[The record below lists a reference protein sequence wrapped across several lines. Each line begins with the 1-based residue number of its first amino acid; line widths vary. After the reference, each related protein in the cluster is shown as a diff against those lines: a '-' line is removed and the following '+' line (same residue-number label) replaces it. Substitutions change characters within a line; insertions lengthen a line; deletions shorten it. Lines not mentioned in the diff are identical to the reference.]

1 MTLAFLMLENIS
13 GWEIFIIVFV
23 IYIFF
28 GPRSLPKFYQNLR
41 KSASHFQAALKD
53 VQREL
58 HEAKEKKT

>member
-13 GWEIFIIVFV
+13 GWEIFIIVLV

-28 GPRSLPKFYQNLR
+28 GPRSIPKFYQNMKKAL
-41 KSASHFQAALKD
+41 AQFQESLKE

-58 HEAKEKKT
+58 HKKE

>member
-41 KSASHFQAALKD
+41 KSVSHFQDSLKE

-58 HEAKEKKT
+58 HKKE